1 MLGVYQEQQEGRRSE
16 GRFRGLPG
24 PPGTGRLQLPG
35 RSRDIAG
42 SRSAVGAPSAA
53 WGPEGLPGW
62 GHTGCACAGTRCCV
76 LTPCPPSLRGLALA
90 AQAAAPA
97 RPSPLGPRLSPEP
110 PYARLSAPVLRAA
123 GARGFP
129 KMSVTLSWF
138 RTAGPG
144 AGGKDA
150 VVSSGS
156 YDAPPALAVPIPA
169 GSSRCATG
177 HVRIRQVQ
185 RSERCEVRPPPSRAG
200 LGRIWVLFRQ

>member
-35 RSRDIAG
+35 RSRAIAG

-53 WGPEGLPGW
+53 RGPEGLPGW
-62 GHTGCACAGTRCCV
+62 GHAVCACAGTRCCV

-110 PYARLSAPVLRAA
+110 PYARLSALVLRASWSQRFSQNVCDTVLVQDSRSRWGEGCCGVLRLLRCSSCPGSA
-123 GARGFP
+123 HPCRLIPLCHRARENP
-129 KMSVTLSWF
+129 ASPTF
-138 RTAGPG
+138 R
-144 AGGKDA
+144 A
-150 VVSSGS
+150 V
-156 YDAPPALAVPIPA
+156 
-169 GSSRCATG
+169 
-177 HVRIRQVQ
+177 
-185 RSERCEVRPPPSRAG
+185 
-200 LGRIWVLFRQ
+200 

>member
-1 MLGVYQEQQEGRRSE
+1 MLRVYQEQQEGRRSE

-42 SRSAVGAPSAA
+42 SRSAVGALSAA

-62 GHTGCACAGTRCCV
+62 GHTVCACAGTQCCV
-76 LTPCPPSLRGLALA
+76 LTPCPPSLCGLALA

-97 RPSPLGPRLSPEP
+97 RPSLLGPRLSPEP
-110 PYARLSAPVLRAA
+110 PYARLSALVLRAA

-138 RTAGPG
+138 RTAGAG

-156 YDAPPALAVPIPA
+156 YDAPLTLAVPIPA

-185 RSERCEVRPPPSRAG
+185 HSERCEVRPPPSRAG

>member
-1 MLGVYQEQQEGRRSE
+1 MGSPGPLGPAGYSCQDGAETSPAPEAPWELPVLPGGPRGCRAGGTQCVRVQVPGAASPRRALHPCVVWPWQPK
-16 GRFRGLPG
+16 RLLQPG
-24 PPGTGRLQLPG
+24 PPRWVPGCLQSHRMPG
-35 RSRDIAG
+35 
-42 SRSAVGAPSAA
+42 
-53 WGPEGLPGW
+53 
-62 GHTGCACAGTRCCV
+62 
-76 LTPCPPSLRGLALA
+76 SLHSSSG
-90 AQAAAPA
+90 Q
-97 RPSPLGPRLSPEP
+97 
-110 PYARLSAPVLRAA
+110 A

-138 RTAGPG
+138 RTAGAG

-156 YDAPPALAVPIPA
+156 YDAPLTLAVPIPA

-200 LGRIWVLFRQ
+200 LGRIWVPFRQ